1 MILPKKKT
9 KSQQIIETFLDAMN
23 AGVLVPGSRIESVRE
38 IGARFNASL
47 SVVNNALN
55 HLEQQG
61 YIIRRPRSGV
71 FVKAPDHTRELL
83 NDTVLVCMPLE
94 GHIWGTL
101 FGCVVRTLNRHGLGA
116 ITVYSDMLMTR
127 EPSADLSLYTQ
138 KLIHDRLRGAI
149 VMGCDYWKNPFLNDY
164 PRNKIVFIFEL
175 DYPEICGNGV
185 LVDYEAAY
193 HAMTTHLIETGRRR
207 IAFMVPPEAMRDG
220 QRRMLHFNQMCN
232 GYERALR
239 EHDLFGNCRYLTDL
253 DGSDLRSIQVHLTD
267 IMNST
272 FPPDAIMCYMDA
284 IAMRVIKAAHHLEIA
299 VPQELAVTGFYH
311 TPWADFTP
319 LPLTTVR
326 FDLEA
331 MAKKAVEILLTE
343 QEVPQIIYVKPELRL
358 EASSVAIGTN
368 K

>member
-1 MILPKKKT
+1 MIQLKKKT

-38 IGARFNASL
+38 IGARFDASL

-55 HLEQQG
+55 YLEQQG
-61 YIIRRPRSGV
+61 RIIRRPRSGV

-83 NDTVLVCMPLE
+83 NDSVLVCMPLE
-94 GHIWGTL
+94 GHVWGTL
-101 FGCVVRTLNRHGLGA
+101 FSLIVRALNQRGLSA
-116 ITVYSDMLMTR
+116 ITVHSDMLMTR
-127 EPSADLSLYTQ
+127 EPTAELSLHIHE
-138 KLIHDRLRGAI
+138 LIHDRLRGAI
-149 VMGCDYWKNPFLNDY
+149 VMGCDYWKNPFLSDY
-164 PRNKIVFIFEL
+164 SRNKIVFIFEL

-207 IAFMVPPEAMRDG
+207 IAFMVPPEAMREG
-220 QRRMLHFNQMCN
+220 QRRMVHFNQMCN

-239 EHDLFGNCRYLTDL
+239 EHDLTGNCRYLTEF
-253 DGSDLRSIQVHLTD
+253 DGNDLRSIRAYLAD
-267 IMNST
+267 IMNSSL
-272 FPPDAIMCYMDA
+272 PPDAIMCYMDA
-284 IAMRVIKAAHHLEIA
+284 IAMRIIKAAHHLKIA
-299 VPQELAVTGFYH
+299 VPRELAVTGFYH
-311 TPWADFTP
+311 TPWADFAP
-319 LPLTTVR
+319 LPLTTAR
-326 FDLEA
+326 FDLDA

-358 EASSVAIGTN
+358 EASSVALDTN